1 MRKYRIAYL
10 CGVFRVDVNMGSPEY
25 PNWVYYSSYET
36 EEAALSAVET
46 AASMESQYKNGHKYF
61 DDRGNQIS

>member
-10 CGVFRVDVNMGSPEY
+10 CGVFRVDVNVGSPEY
-25 PNWVYYSSYET
+25 PNWAYYSSYET
-36 EEAALSAVET
+36 EEAALSAVKT
-46 AASMESQYKNGHKYF
+46 AACMAIQYKDGHKYF